1 MMDRTAFLI
10 NESQA
15 IINKS
20 EQKGIVLRL
29 FGSVAVR
36 IHCPQYSYL
45 LDQLNR
51 IPNDIDFIGL
61 NSDSNSI
68 KNYFL
73 DLNFVID
80 KYVLMISDGKRLLFN
95 NDIKAEVVLDKLDYC
110 HTIDLRN
117 RIRFDYPTIPLA
129 DLLLS
134 KLQIIELN
142 KKDIEE
148 ILVLLLEHSFGI
160 QEKETINIEY
170 ISTLL
175 SSNWGFYYTATQNLN
190 KILTYLSWNKI
201 F

>member
-1 MMDRTAFLI
+1 MDRTAFLI

-134 KLQIIELN
+134 KLQIIKIN
-142 KKDIEE
+142 KKDIR
-148 ILVLLLEHSFGI
+148 
-160 QEKETINIEY
+160 
-170 ISTLL
+170 
-175 SSNWGFYYTATQNLN
+175 
-190 KILTYLSWNKI
+190 I